1 MAPMAVPSNGIPLG
15 VPMSN
20 HEYDMTD
27 ADSFNKGP
35 VRVGANPPPAWSQC
49 KIDRYLWNSLETIS
63 DHFTD
68 VGPVHKAP
76 PSVATQLVVPTD
88 LSDGPVSFMIK
99 KSLKRWQNE
108 ISIFH
113 GYGYGFMV
121 FWLTK

>member
-49 KIDRYLWNSLETIS
+49 KDKDSGHFDGEIIIKEYFQMLAQFTKLLHLWLLSL
-63 DHFTD
+63 
-68 VGPVHKAP
+68 
-76 PSVATQLVVPTD
+76 
-88 LSDGPVSFMIK
+88 
-99 KSLKRWQNE
+99 
-108 ISIFH
+108 
-113 GYGYGFMV
+113 
-121 FWLTK
+121 

>member
-49 KIDRYLWNSLETIS
+49 KDKDSGYSYGEIINTKHFQMLVQFTKLLHLWLLSL
-63 DHFTD
+63 
-68 VGPVHKAP
+68 
-76 PSVATQLVVPTD
+76 
-88 LSDGPVSFMIK
+88 
-99 KSLKRWQNE
+99 
-108 ISIFH
+108 
-113 GYGYGFMV
+113 
-121 FWLTK
+121 